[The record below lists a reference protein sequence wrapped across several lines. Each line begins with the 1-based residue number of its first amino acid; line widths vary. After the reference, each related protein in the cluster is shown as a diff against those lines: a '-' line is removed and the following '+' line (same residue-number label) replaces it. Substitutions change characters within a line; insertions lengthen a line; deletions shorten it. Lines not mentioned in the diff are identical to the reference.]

1 MKKVIS
7 MLLAVCMAAACLTA
21 CSSSS
26 SDSSSSAAESSTE
39 STTESSTEATESS
52 EESAESTETAT
63 GDFTTV
69 SDGVLTLG
77 TNVSFPPY
85 EYYDGDTPTGIDIE
99 IATAVAEKL
108 GLTLEVVD
116 MDFGSIITSVQ
127 QGKIDCSFAGMTVTD
142 ERKENVNFTQSY
154 STGVQAIIVPEDSDI
169 QTADDLANAELIG
182 VQESTTG
189 HIYCTD
195 DFGEDHVV
203 AYTNGATA
211 VQALVSGKVDCVV
224 IDEQPAKNYVEAN
237 EGLKILDTAYVTED
251 YAACVSKDNE
261 ALLAAMDQAITELK
275 EDGTIQSILDKY
287 IK

>member
-1 MKKVIS
+1 MKKIIS
-7 MLLAVCMAAACLTA
+7 VLLALSMAATVLTA

-26 SDSSSSAAESSTE
+26 SSSSETSSESSAASSEASTASSDASSEAESS
-39 STTESSTEATESS
+39 A
-52 EESAESTETAT
+52 TAT

-69 SDGVLTLG
+69 TDGVLTLG

-108 GLTLEVVD
+108 GLKLEVVD

-127 QGKIDCSFAGMTVTD
+127 QGKIDCSFAGMTVTE
-142 ERKENVNFTQSY
+142 ERKQNVNFTQSY
-154 STGVQAIIVPEDSDI
+154 STGVQAIIVPEGSDI
-169 QTADDLANAELIG
+169 QTADDLKNADLIG

-189 HIYCTD
+189 HIYCSD

-261 ALLAAMDQAITELK
+261 ALLSAMDEAITELK

>member
-1 MKKVIS
+1 MKKIIS
-7 MLLAVCMAAACLTA
+7 VLLALSMAATVLTA

-26 SDSSSSAAESSTE
+26 SSSSETSSESSAASSEASTASSDASSEAESS
-39 STTESSTEATESS
+39 A
-52 EESAESTETAT
+52 TAT

-69 SDGVLTLG
+69 TDGVLTLG

-108 GLTLEVVD
+108 GLKLEVVD

-127 QGKIDCSFAGMTVTD
+127 QGKIDCSFAGMTVTE
-142 ERKENVNFTQSY
+142 ERKQNVNFTQSY

-169 QTADDLANAELIG
+169 KTADDLKNADLIG

-189 HIYCTD
+189 HIYCSD

-261 ALLAAMDQAITELK
+261 ALLSAMDEAITELK

>member
-1 MKKVIS
+1 MKKIIS
-7 MLLAVCMAAACLTA
+7 VLLAVSMAAMAFTA

-26 SDSSSSAAESSTE
+26 SDSSSSAAESSAA
-39 STTESSTEATESS
+39 ESSAASS
-52 EESAESTETAT
+52 EAEASDSSAESSATAT

-69 SDGVLTLG
+69 TDGVLTLG

-85 EYYDGDTPTGIDIE
+85 EYYDGDTPVGIDIE

-127 QGKIDCSFAGMTVTD
+127 QGKIDCSFAGMTVTE

-169 QTADDLANAELIG
+169 KTADDLANADLIG

-189 HIYCTD
+189 HIYCSD

-224 IDEQPAKNYVEAN
+224 IDEQPAKSYVEAN

-261 ALLAAMDQAITELK
+261 ALLSAMDEAITELK

>member
-1 MKKVIS
+1 MKKIIS
-7 MLLAVCMAAACLTA
+7 VLLAVSMAAMAFTA

-26 SDSSSSAAESSTE
+26 SSSSSTAESSAAESS
-39 STTESSTEATESS
+39 AASS
-52 EESAESTETAT
+52 EAEGDSSAESSATAT

-69 SDGVLTLG
+69 TDGVLTLG

-85 EYYDGDTPTGIDIE
+85 EYYDGDTPVGIDIE

-127 QGKIDCSFAGMTVTD
+127 QGKIDCSFAGMTVTE

-154 STGVQAIIVPEDSDI
+154 STGIQAIIVPEGSDI
-169 QTADDLANAELIG
+169 ETADDLANADLIG

-189 HIYCTD
+189 HIYCSD

-224 IDEQPAKNYVEAN
+224 IDEQPAKSYVEAN
-237 EGLKILDTAYVTED
+237 EGLKLLDTAYVTED

-261 ALLAAMDQAITELK
+261 ALLSAMDEAITELK

>member
-1 MKKVIS
+1 MKKIIS
-7 MLLAVCMAAACLTA
+7 VLLALSMAATVLTA

-26 SDSSSSAAESSTE
+26 SSSSEASSESSAASSEASTASSDASSEAESS
-39 STTESSTEATESS
+39 A
-52 EESAESTETAT
+52 TAT

-69 SDGVLTLG
+69 TDGVLTLG

-108 GLTLEVVD
+108 GLKLEVVD

-127 QGKIDCSFAGMTVTD
+127 QGKIDCSFAGMTVTE
-142 ERKENVNFTQSY
+142 ERKQNVNFTQSY
-154 STGVQAIIVPEDSDI
+154 STGVQAIIVPEGSDI
-169 QTADDLANAELIG
+169 KTADDLKNADLIG

-189 HIYCTD
+189 HIYCSD

-261 ALLAAMDQAITELK
+261 ALLSAMDEAITELK

>member
-1 MKKVIS
+1 MKKIIS
-7 MLLAVCMAAACLTA
+7 VLLAVSMAAMAFTA

-26 SDSSSSAAESSTE
+26 SSSSSTAESSTA
-39 STTESSTEATESS
+39 ESSAASS
-52 EESAESTETAT
+52 EAEASDSSAESSATAT
-63 GDFTTV
+63 GEFTTV
-69 SDGVLTLG
+69 TDGVLTLG

-85 EYYDGDTPTGIDIE
+85 EYYDGDTPVGIDIE

-127 QGKIDCSFAGMTVTD
+127 QGKIDCSFAGMTVTE

-154 STGVQAIIVPEDSDI
+154 STGVQAIIVPEGSDI
-169 QTADDLANAELIG
+169 ETADDLANAELIG

-189 HIYCTD
+189 HIYCSD

-224 IDEQPAKNYVEAN
+224 IDEQPAKSYVEAN
-237 EGLKILDTAYVTED
+237 EGLKLLDTAYVTED

-261 ALLAAMDQAITELK
+261 ALLSAMDEAITELK
-275 EDGTIQSILDKY
+275 ADGTIQSILDKY

>member
-1 MKKVIS
+1 MKKIIS
-7 MLLAVCMAAACLTA
+7 VLLALSMAATVLTA

-26 SDSSSSAAESSTE
+26 SSSSEASSESSAASSEASTASSDASSEAESS
-39 STTESSTEATESS
+39 A
-52 EESAESTETAT
+52 TAT

-69 SDGVLTLG
+69 TDGVLTLG

-108 GLTLEVVD
+108 GLKLEVVD

-127 QGKIDCSFAGMTVTD
+127 QGKIDCSFAGMTVTE
-142 ERKENVNFTQSY
+142 ERKQNVNFTQSY

-169 QTADDLANAELIG
+169 KTADDLKNADLIG

-189 HIYCTD
+189 HIYCSD

-261 ALLAAMDQAITELK
+261 ALLSAMDEAITELK

>member
-1 MKKVIS
+1 
-7 MLLAVCMAAACLTA
+7 
-21 CSSSS
+21 
-26 SDSSSSAAESSTE
+26 
-39 STTESSTEATESS
+39 
-52 EESAESTETAT
+52 
-63 GDFTTV
+63 
-69 SDGVLTLG
+69 
-77 TNVSFPPY
+77 
-85 EYYDGDTPTGIDIE
+85 
-99 IATAVAEKL
+99 
-108 GLTLEVVD
+108 

-127 QGKIDCSFAGMTVTD
+127 QGKIDCSFAGMTVTE
-142 ERKENVNFTQSY
+142 ERKQNVNFTQSY
-154 STGVQAIIVPEDSDI
+154 STGVQAIIVPEGSDI
-169 QTADDLANAELIG
+169 KTADDLKNADLIG

-189 HIYCTD
+189 HIYCSD

-261 ALLAAMDQAITELK
+261 ALLSAMDEAITELK

>member
-1 MKKVIS
+1 MKKIIS
-7 MLLAVCMAAACLTA
+7 VLLALSMAATVLTA

-26 SDSSSSAAESSTE
+26 SSSSEASSESSAASSEASTASSDASSEAESS
-39 STTESSTEATESS
+39 A
-52 EESAESTETAT
+52 TAT

-69 SDGVLTLG
+69 TDGVLTLG

-108 GLTLEVVD
+108 GLKLEVVD

-127 QGKIDCSFAGMTVTD
+127 QGKIDCSFAGMTVTE
-142 ERKENVNFTQSY
+142 ERKQNVNFTQSY

-169 QTADDLANAELIG
+169 KTADDLKNADLIG

-189 HIYCTD
+189 HIYCSD

-224 IDEQPAKNYVEAN
+224 IDEQPAKSYVEAN

-261 ALLAAMDQAITELK
+261 ALLSAMDEAITELK